1 MNENEKTEYEEDEQP
16 LGKTAKEMQERVIF
30 APEDLPGKLT
40 KEGVKYFWE
49 KYGLLDLVMEAYDL
63 GYRDATKC
71 ADIDRTEELMA
82 RAWLEALAEEMKR
95 KGLYTGEK
103 EKRKV
108 L

>member
-16 LGKTAKEMQERVIF
+16 LGETAQEMQKRVIF
-30 APEDLPGKLT
+30 APEDLPGELT

-49 KYGLLDLVMEAYDL
+49 KYSLLDLVMDAYDL
-63 GYRDATKC
+63 GYRDAVKG
-71 ADIDRTEELMA
+71 ADINRTEELMA
-82 RAWLEALAEEMKR
+82 LSWLEALAEEMRR